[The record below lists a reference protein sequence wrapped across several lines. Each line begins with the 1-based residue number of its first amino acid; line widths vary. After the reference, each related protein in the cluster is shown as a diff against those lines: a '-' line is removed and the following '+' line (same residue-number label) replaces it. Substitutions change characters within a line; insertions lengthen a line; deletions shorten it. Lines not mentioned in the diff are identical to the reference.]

1 MIETVRTEKPLFD
14 LRQEVRVLVSRTG
27 DRKVAYLNVIRG
39 LAVSMVIA
47 AHFNT
52 APLPYPAEISL
63 VLGNCGVILFF
74 FLSGFLMDRTLA
86 RDNRLGS
93 YAIRRMF
100 RILPM
105 YWASILFAFIMTAGW
120 TLGDVLANATF
131 AAPAFHTERMLG
143 VYWTLYIEVLF
154 YCLVP
159 FVRQAGE
166 RAIKFAPYAFIA
178 AFALWAAIAGRMNAA
193 AFYVLFCFAGMQIGA
208 WTRGQIGFGWLIAAL
223 AAISA
228 SASTLSGV
236 SIYLGLAPFVC
247 SVLFLLAMRQQWSWR
262 PMEIIGD
269 VSYSWYLLHSLFGYW
284 MMELMRDAGSP
295 NWLLTWSGIIVSLA
309 ISSLTYVLIER
320 PMIAFGHVLAR
331 RLMPLRTESAVA

>member
-1 MIETVRTEKPLFD
+1 MVAPVRTETPFFD
-14 LRQEVRVLVSRTG
+14 LRHEADVLVSRTG
-27 DRKVAYLNVIRG
+27 DRKVSYLNVVRG
-39 LAVSMVIA
+39 LAISMVIA

-52 APLPYPAEISL
+52 LPIPYAAEISL
-63 VLGNCGVILFF
+63 ALGNCGVILFF
-74 FLSGFLMDRTLA
+74 FLSGFLMDKVLA
-86 RDNRLGS
+86 RDSRLAP

-105 YWASILFAFIMTAGW
+105 YWVSILLAFVMTAGW

-131 AAPAFHTERMLG
+131 MAPAVHTERMLG

-159 FVRQAGE
+159 FVRYASE
-166 RAIKFAPYAFIA
+166 RAIKLAPYAFIA
-178 AFALWAAIAGRMNAA
+178 AFVLWVAIAGRMNAA

-208 WTRGQIGFGWLIAAL
+208 WTRGQIGFGWLVVVL
-223 AAISA
+223 TAICV

-236 SIYLGLAPFVC
+236 SIYLGLAPLVC

-284 MMELMRDAGSP
+284 LMGALNSAGWP
-295 NWLLTWSGIIVSLA
+295 NWAVTWSGIAVSLA
-309 ISSLTYVLIER
+309 ISVVTYLVIER
-320 PMIAFGHVLAR
+320 PMIVLGHVVAR
-331 RLMPLRTESAVA
+331 RAMLLRTKSAAV